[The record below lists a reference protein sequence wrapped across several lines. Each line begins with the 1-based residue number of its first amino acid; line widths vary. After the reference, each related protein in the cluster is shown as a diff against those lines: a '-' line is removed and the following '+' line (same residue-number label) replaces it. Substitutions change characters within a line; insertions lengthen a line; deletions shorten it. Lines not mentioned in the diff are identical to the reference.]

1 MIYDF
6 KVSLPFETFYEG
18 MLEIEADSYE
28 EALQKI
34 KELSNEE
41 LDERTT
47 NWEIDLINT
56 VSNLNDLKVYDQE
69 GNILN

>member
-6 KVSLPFETFYEG
+6 KVSLPFKTFYEG
-18 MLEIEADSYE
+18 ELEIEADSYE

-34 KELSNEE
+34 KKLSKKEIDN
-41 LDERTT
+41 LIT
-47 NWEIDLINT
+47 NWEINLSDVITNT
-56 VSNLNDLKVYDQE
+56 NDLEVYDDK

>member
-18 MLEIEADSYE
+18 ILEIEADSYE

-47 NWEIDLINT
+47 NWEIDLSNVITNT
-56 VSNLNDLKVYDQE
+56 NDLEVYDDK